1 MNTFTKLR
9 KGLVNFANFSFITLI
24 GMLTGVILI
33 LLSLYQYPDYNI
45 YQHFVS
51 ALGASPGVSGPL
63 FNSGLIIIGLS
74 ASYFFY
80 NLGKH
85 LKEENIRNK
94 LRVTTIR
101 IAVFSSISLI
111 FVGIFPSLGTII
123 KILHGISAFSF
134 FFSSMIY
141 FTLLGYLM
149 LKHKKFT
156 RFQSYTAFGVAFM
169 AGTLFFDW
177 APLLEWS
184 FFWASISWMFYNAFL
199 LFIKRVKN
207 IMPIN

>member
-1 MNTFTKLR
+1 MNNFSKIK
-9 KGLVNFANFSFITLI
+9 KGLVNFANFSFVTLV

-33 LLSLYQYPDYNI
+33 LLSLYNFPNYNI
-45 YQHFVS
+45 YNHFVS
-51 ALGASPGVSGPL
+51 ALGASAGVSAPL
-63 FNSGLIIIGLS
+63 FNIGVIIIGFS

-80 NLGKH
+80 NLGKQ
-85 LKEENIRNK
+85 LKEENIHNRI
-94 LRVTTIR
+94 RITTIR
-101 IAVFSSISLI
+101 LAVFSSISLV
-111 FVGIFPSLGTII
+111 FVGIFPSAGTVI

-149 LKHKKFT
+149 LKHSKFT
-156 RFQSYTAFGVAFM
+156 RFQSYTAFGVAFI

-184 FFWASISWMFYNAFL
+184 FFWASISWMFYNSIL
-199 LFIKRVKN
+199 LFIRRLKQVV
-207 IMPIN
+207 PL